1 MVAMIGDIC
10 LVKNDPPNSYG
21 DCLRACIASLL
32 ELPTVKVPHF
42 VRDGCAPEVTYE
54 RVREWLADRGLVPM
68 FNGYTASETPDD
80 VLKFMAE
87 TNPGVYYILF
97 SADHAVVCL
106 NDEIVHDPAWV
117 KARLVPPSDMWITMV
132 LTHDCR

>member
-1 MVAMIGDIC
+1 MQGDIC
-10 LVKNDPPNSYG
+10 RVKNDPPNSYG

-32 ELPTVKVPHF
+32 DIPTVDVPHF
-42 VRDGCAPEVTYE
+42 VRDGCEPEVTYQ

-68 FNGYTASETPDD
+68 FSGYVASETPDD
-80 VLKFMAE
+80 VLRFMGE

-106 NDEIVHDPAWV
+106 DGEIVHDPAWV
-117 KARLVPPSDMWITMV
+117 RARLKPPADMWITMV

>member
-1 MVAMIGDIC
+1 MTPDIC
-10 LVKNDPPNSYG
+10 YVKNDPPHSHG
-21 DCLRACIASLL
+21 DCLRACVASLL
-32 ELPTVKVPHF
+32 DLPALQVPHF
-42 VRDGCAPEVTYE
+42 VRDGCEPEVTYQ

-68 FNGYTASETPDD
+68 FSGYETSEAPDE
-80 VLKFMAE
+80 VLQFMAS

-106 NDEIVHDPAWV
+106 NDEIIHDPAWV
-117 KARLVPPSDMWITMV
+117 KGKLRQPADMWITMV